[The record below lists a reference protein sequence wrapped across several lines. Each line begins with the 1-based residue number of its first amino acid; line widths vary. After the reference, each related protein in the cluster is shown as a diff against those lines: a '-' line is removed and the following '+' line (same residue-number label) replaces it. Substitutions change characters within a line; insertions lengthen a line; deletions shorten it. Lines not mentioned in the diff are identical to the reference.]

1 MAFKMKGWSAF
12 TKKTDK
18 KLMTGAAEG
27 AAEAASEKLMNKWA
41 KLGRKEASESGN
53 YIPQTKQP
61 VKEAR
66 PQSLKPKKE
75 KMLTGAAE
83 GAAEFM
89 SSRKSNLHEKKF
101 KPRRSVQEAKK
112 SPMPKRKKKF
122 FTKTESDRTRGTMG
136 GPHVEKVGKTKGA
149 MGKSKVF
156 KATTTRDRSEPGGY
170 KTEYTKT
177 VTGEKRKE
185 KPISKKK
192 FERKQKR
199 YSGKKNVKDLT
210 AKPYDWKGEF
220 EKAGFKAAKLGGK

>member
-12 TKKTDK
+12 TKKTD
-18 KLMTGAAEG
+18 
-27 AAEAASEKLMNKWA
+27 EKLMNEWA
-41 KLGRKEASESGN
+41 KLGRKEAAKSGD
-53 YIPQTKQP
+53 YTPQTVQP
-61 VKEAR
+61 VKEAH

-83 GAAEFM
+83 GAAEFIKGN
-89 SSRKSNLHEKKF
+89 R
-101 KPRRSVQEAKK
+101 K

-122 FTKTESDRTRGTMG
+122 FTKTESDRTRGTIG
-136 GPHVEKVGKTKGA
+136 GAHVEKVGKTKGA

-156 KATTTRDRSEPGGY
+156 KATTTLDLRSKPRGY